1 MGRFLRCTS
10 LVAVS
15 YSLFIV
21 GCASSEGT
29 GLGPNGGNGS
39 TGGGGNVGG
48 GTGVPTGSGIPE
60 DLKNCGNGKQDA
72 TEQCDDGNKED
83 KDGCNRLCQI
93 AADYQ
98 CPEWGKPCTNT
109 AVCGDGFL
117 SSSEACDDK
126 NTVDGDGCSADCQ
139 TVAPGWRCRAGKPCT
154 SICGD
159 SNIVEGVET
168 CDDGNK
174 ESGDGC
180 SSTCVTE
187 PGYSCTGTPSTCT
200 AASCGNGEKETG
212 EACDLGKDLNGL
224 FHGDGTGC
232 SRTCTQEP
240 TCRDETGKTSACV
253 TRCGDGNIDTN
264 RDEECDDGNGVTGD
278 GCSAECKKEDGF
290 TCVDKTKKDAQ
301 PCSSGTGDCLQLPIT
316 YRDFD
321 GANLT
326 TGHPDFLY
334 MLSTPKG
341 GTRTYCVPNASSR
354 VQGSSGSCPGN
365 DSTDLCLGLTKPE
378 LNSSGKPEANTA
390 GGLKCACQFTDW
402 DKTYQGASITQQQL
416 VAAGFTFTTC
426 SSGGSGEI
434 WSVTHPGVQVI
445 QSADSFK
452 QWYTDSD
459 YSTKYVG
466 VLELEPT
473 TESDNAYQY
482 TASNGRTL
490 YDDIHDIWLKQAS
503 KPAVSSPPATSLT
516 SGFFPLESATGAHA
530 TKMCNLWPYWALT
543 AAQTTSCTRDQWDA
557 RADTDPAKAGAE
569 GTNATA
575 VQGVKRNYYFTT
587 EARYLFRYVGGET
600 LKFHGDDDV
609 WVYVNGKLVL
619 DIGATHE
626 RLEGTVTLSDTGAS
640 AVIRSEDVVTGK
652 FTVVGQTQKTTGLG
666 LVPGNTYEIAIFHA
680 DHHPRDSNYQL
691 TLTGFSR
698 TYSECKPTCGDG
710 VVTVGEECDDG
721 EANNTGAYNGC
732 KADCTYAPYCG
743 DGNADAPDEDC
754 DKGRDNTGEYGTD
767 GCTPACKRAHFCGD
781 GFLDVAAG
789 EECDGGG
796 QASAGCD
803 ASCHVI
809 IQ

>member
-1 MGRFLRCTS
+1 MGRFQRCTS
-10 LVAVS
+10 LVAFS

-29 GLGPNGGNGS
+29 GLGPGGGAGS
-39 TGGGGNVGG
+39 IGGGNVGG
-48 GTGVPTGSGIPE
+48 ASGIPTGSGIPQ

-109 AVCGDGFL
+109 AVCGDAFL
-117 SSSEACDDK
+117 SSSEACDDG
-126 NTVDGDGCSADCQ
+126 NTAEGDGCSADCT

-187 PGYSCTGTPSTCT
+187 PGYTCTGTPSACT
-200 AASCGNGEKETG
+200 AAECGNGTPETG

-224 FHGDGTGC
+224 FTGDGKGC

-240 TCRDETGKTSACV
+240 TCRDASGKTTACV

-264 RDEECDDGNGVTGD
+264 RDEQCDDGNGVTGD

-301 PCSSGTGDCLQLPIT
+301 PCSSGTGECLQLPIT

-326 TGHPDFLY
+326 TGHPDFMY
-334 MLSTPKG
+334 MLATPKG
-341 GTRTYCVPNASSR
+341 GTRTYCVPN
-354 VQGSSGSCPGN
+354 SSGRAQGLSGTCPGN
-365 DSTDLCLGLTKPE
+365 DSTALCENLTKPT
-378 LNSSGKPEANTA
+378 LDSNGKPEANTGRT

-402 DKTYQGASITQQQL
+402 DKTYQAANITEAQL
-416 VAAGFTFTTC
+416 TTAGFTVTTC
-426 SSGGSGEI
+426 GSGSTQGVL
-434 WSVTHPGVQVI
+434 SVSNKAGVPVI
-445 QSADSFK
+445 QSAESFK
-452 QWYTDSD
+452 QWYSDSD
-459 YSTKYVG
+459 FSTKYVG
-466 VLELEPT
+466 ALELEPLAGSENT
-473 TESDNAYQY
+473 YQF
-482 TASNGRTL
+482 TASNGRSL
-490 YDDIHDIWLKQAS
+490 YDDIHDIYLTKAN

-516 SGFFPLESATGAHA
+516 SGFFPLEAATGAHA
-530 TKMCNLWPYWALT
+530 TKLCNLWPYWA
-543 AAQTTSCTRDQWDA
+543 APASCVRDQYDQ
-557 RADTDPAKAGAE
+557 RADADGESVAS
-569 GTNATA
+569 

-587 EARYLFRYVGGET
+587 EARYLFRYAGGET
-600 LKFHGDDDV
+600 LSFHGDDDV

-619 DIGATHE
+619 DIGGTHE
-626 RLEGTVTLSDTGAS
+626 RLEGTVTLTNDTAT
-640 AVIRSEDVVTGK
+640 AEIRSQNILTEL
-652 FTVVGQTQKTTGLG
+652 FTTVGEQETTGLG

-691 TLTGFSR
+691 SLTGFSR

-743 DGNADAPDEDC
+743 DGNPDAQDEEC
-754 DKGRDNTGEYGTD
+754 DKGRENTGEYGTD

-781 GFLDVAAG
+781 GFLDMAAG

-796 QASAGCD
+796 QSSAGCD
-803 ASCHVI
+803 ASCRVI